1 MKRIDDIN
9 GEAMLL
15 GILQTY
21 KDFLFPR
28 SFVYLCRQGIYDG
41 RHFLVHA
48 RALVPA
54 GGGNWPSP

>member
-1 MKRIDDIN
+1 VAIVCTTDKGGTKCMKRIDDIN

-28 SFVYLCRQGIYDG
+28 IFVYLLDRVYTMVAI
-41 RHFLVHA
+41 
-48 RALVPA
+48 
-54 GGGNWPSP
+54 S

>member
-9 GEAMLL
+9 GEAMML

-28 SFVYLCRQGIYDG
+28 IFVYLLDRVYTMVAI
-41 RHFLVHA
+41 
-48 RALVPA
+48 
-54 GGGNWPSP
+54 S